1 MVAYLMHRHGVLMA
15 YEIGVPT
22 RKIAYNIIA
31 YDRRTVAYV
40 YVGLA

>member
-1 MVAYLMHRHGVLMA
+1 MVAYLIHRHGVLMA

-22 RKIAYNIIA
+22 PKIAYNNNK
-31 YDRRTVAYV
+31 RTVAYV

>member
-22 RKIAYNIIA
+22 RKIAYN
-31 YDRRTVAYV
+31 RRTVAYV